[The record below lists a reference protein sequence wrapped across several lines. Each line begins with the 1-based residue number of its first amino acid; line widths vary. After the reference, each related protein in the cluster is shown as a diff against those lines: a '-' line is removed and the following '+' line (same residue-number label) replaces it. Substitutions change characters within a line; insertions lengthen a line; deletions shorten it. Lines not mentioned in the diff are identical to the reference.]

1 MANYEHLV
9 DPLTL
14 PLGMYTLDLAQV
26 GRGSRI
32 IDVAAGTGALAL
44 VAAKR
49 GAHVLATDI
58 APNGRKSSR
67 ATRAVSR
74 LRGAGNGLQIA
85 GRGRLIVRRHAFDH
99 RGAGSGRGSC
109 RAA

>member
-1 MANYEHLV
+1 
-9 DPLTL
+9 
-14 PLGMYTLDLAQV
+14 MYTLDLAQV

-58 APNGRKSSR
+58 APNMV
-67 ATRAVSR
+67 A
-74 LRGAGNGLQIA
+74 
-85 GRGRLIVRRHAFDH
+85 
-99 RGAGSGRGSC
+99 
-109 RAA
+109 RAAERLAPFPDCEARVMDYKSLDAED